1 MRIWHKGK
9 YLHMGT
15 WFTKEEAAVANR
27 AAHLD
32 YKYLKAPGKTKVQ
45 KIVSSAKKAANKAV

>member
-32 YKYLKAPGKTKVQ
+32 YKYLKAPGKTKV
-45 KIVSSAKKAANKAV
+45 